1 MPSGLRQK
9 SFGQNRCAVVPRGNI
24 GATPSSCIFE
34 EVGLRHHGG
43 LLAAAVHIAKELPMT
58 VLRQRMTE
66 DMQVRNLSHHTQ
78 ASYLQQVSLF
88 ARHFDKSP
96 DVLTPEHIRTY
107 QVYLTNERKL
117 ATGSIH
123 IAVAALRF
131 LYKITSSGNGPLRM
145 CFLFPRSRRNC
156 PSF

>member
-1 MPSGLRQK
+1 
-9 SFGQNRCAVVPRGNI
+9 
-24 GATPSSCIFE
+24 
-34 EVGLRHHGG
+34 
-43 LLAAAVHIAKELPMT
+43 MT
-58 VLRQRMTE
+58 VLRRRMTE
-66 DMQVRNLSHHTQ
+66 DMQVRHLSPHTQ

-96 DVLTPEHIRTY
+96 DVLTSEHIRTY
-107 QVYLTNERKL
+107 QIYLTNERKL

-131 LYKITSSGNGPLRM
+131 LTRSPSSENGPLRM